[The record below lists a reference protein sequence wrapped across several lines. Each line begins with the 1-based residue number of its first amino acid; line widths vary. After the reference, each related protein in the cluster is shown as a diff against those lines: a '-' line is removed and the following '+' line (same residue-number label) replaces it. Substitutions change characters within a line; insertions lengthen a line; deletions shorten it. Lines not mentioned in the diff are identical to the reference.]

1 MTDKYEQLKLDGEK
15 RANIE
20 QNLLKLLFNGFAS
33 LKFSNSDTDEILAIR
48 ELCELNQYTRNKRTP
63 TQNGIY

>member
-33 LKFSNSDTDEILAIR
+33 LKFSN
-48 ELCELNQYTRNKRTP
+48 RNK
-63 TQNGIY
+63 